1 MNNSAKRPSTT
12 LEKFFAFRNRG
23 DESKPFLSHIED
35 LRFTIIKIA
44 AALVCGMLLSF
55 VFRTELAAIVQ
66 HPLVAVDPQRAANLQ
81 SLGVADSFTISLELS
96 FYAGLVLSFP
106 LIVIFLA
113 EFILPALT
121 PKEKA
126 MIFPAAALGS

>member
-1 MNNSAKRPSTT
+1 LSSAR
-12 LEKFFAFRNRG
+12 
-23 DESKPFLSHIED
+23 
-35 LRFTIIKIA
+35 
-44 AALVCGMLLSF
+44 
-55 VFRTELAAIVQ
+55 ELAAIVQ

-81 SLGVADSFTISLELS
+81 VLGVADSFTISLELS

-113 EFILPALT
+113 EFMLPALT

-126 MIFPAAALGS
+126 MIFPAAALWVRTLPGRCGIQLFRCPAANLGIFL